1 MTNRRPTP
9 DDDTL
14 HRARLERA
22 RHDLELWGRWL
33 MQRTSG
39 GLGYG
44 QGTLA
49 NLQRV
54 ARSTDNYVAPIV
66 ETQCSQVDDIVR
78 ALGAEYHQVAQ
89 MHFARGFS
97 YAFIARTRRM
107 AWATVDRRIAEVIR
121 AVAYPTRALRTS
133 ADSIM

>member
-1 MTNRRPTP
+1 MTSQLRMLE
-9 DDDTL
+9 DDTL

-39 GLGYG
+39 ALGYG

-54 ARSTDNYVAPIV
+54 ARSSDYYVAPIV
-66 ETQCSQVDDIVR
+66 ETHCSQVDDIVR
-78 ALGAEYHQVAQ
+78 ALGAEYHQIAQ
-89 MHFARGFS
+89 LHFAREFS

-107 AWATVDRRIAEVIR
+107 AWSTVDRRINEVIR
-121 AVAYPTRALRTS
+121 AVAYPSRTPRPS
-133 ADSIM
+133 PGSIM